1 MKYSPEILKNKN
13 FFKTRKYS
21 FPNALSIKYFWT
33 LGYNHW
39 GVLGITKLSNLSMP
53 QKRLDSGL
61 YLI

>member
-13 FFKTRKYS
+13 FFKTRKCIE
-21 FPNALSIKYFWT
+21 IKHFWT

-53 QKRLDSGL
+53 QKRLDSAL